1 MDDVIRLIDEHL
13 DERYLVDTLRR
24 LATVPTDVPLG
35 FDTLMEPDDPKL
47 VHYVQD
53 HVRAELV
60 SLGHYDVVEAPRNNL
75 IARYG
80 PDGTDGPLLLI
91 QNYTVAQH
99 HNLMSDPWSGKVG
112 SARDFGVDRPSV
124 FGQGVSQNK
133 AHQAVMLALFKMF
146 READVELEGQ
156 LLWAVNNEGRS
167 THDCSEAVL
176 STLDRMPDF
185 CILQTGT
192 DMRVSVGNRGRIDI
206 DVHVRGRATHSS
218 TPQLGDCA
226 IVGAQRVMNRLE
238 NITWG
243 DTHPILGARHAVV
256 YKIEFWPVAPH
267 TLPSDAHITVDYRL
281 LPGDDPAD
289 AVRRVEEALADLD
302 PYTIEVSESVTM
314 LPNLVDPQ
322 HPWVRK
328 LQEANVQVKGG
339 PAEEYYLQGTFDA
352 GGPGS
357 HGIPT
362 VMFGA
367 SAGVWPVGEDFVPID
382 DVIAEARILGALILG
397 NLR

>member
-1 MDDVIRLIDEHL
+1 MDDTIRLIDEHL
-13 DERYLVDTLRR
+13 DERYLIDTLRR

-47 VHYVQD
+47 VHYVQH
-53 HVRAELV
+53 HVRAELA
-60 SLGHYDVVEAPRNNL
+60 SLGHYDIVDAPRNNL

-80 PDGTDGPLLLI
+80 RPGTAGPMLLI

-99 HNLMSDPWSGKVG
+99 HNLMPDPWSGKVG
-112 SARDFGVDRPSV
+112 SARDFGVDKPAV

-146 READVELEGQ
+146 RDAGVELQGH

-176 STLDRMPDF
+176 STLERMPDF

-192 DMRVSVGNRGRIDI
+192 DMKVSLGNRGRIDI
-206 DVHVRGRATHSS
+206 DVHVKGRATHSS
-218 TPQLGDCA
+218 TPDLGDCA
-226 IVGAQRVMNRLE
+226 IVGTQRVMNRLDE
-238 NITWG
+238 ITW
-243 DTHPILGARHAVV
+243 DDEHPILGSRHAVV
-256 YKIEFWPVAPH
+256 YKVEFWPVAPH

-281 LPGDDPAD
+281 LPGDNPAD
-289 AVRRVEEALADLD
+289 AVEHIRNALAGLD

-314 LPNLVDPQ
+314 LPNLVDPLD
-322 HPWVRK
+322 PWVDRLRSANRK
-328 LQEANVQVKGG
+328 VTGQS
-339 PAEEYYLQGTFDA
+339 AEEFYLRGSFDA
-352 GGPGS
+352 GGPGA
-357 HGIPT
+357 HGVPT

-367 SAGVWPVGEDFVPID
+367 SGGVWPVGEDFVPID
-382 DVIAEARILGALILG
+382 DVIAEARIFAALILDT
-397 NLR
+397 LR